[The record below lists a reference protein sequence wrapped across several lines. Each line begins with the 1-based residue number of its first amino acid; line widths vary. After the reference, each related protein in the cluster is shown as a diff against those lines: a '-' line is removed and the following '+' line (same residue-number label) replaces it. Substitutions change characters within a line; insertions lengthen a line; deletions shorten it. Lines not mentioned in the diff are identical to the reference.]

1 MSDFRMAA
9 GELRFAD
16 LVWEN
21 EPIASG
27 LLAKLALETI
37 VDPARLIVL
46 AMGLL
51 LSMPLRPW
59 IHNWAKATPR
69 RAAIAE
75 PVTNGLTLILFVVCL
90 LCISGSGF
98 SPFIYFQF

>member
-1 MSDFRMAA
+1 
-9 GELRFAD
+9 
-16 LVWEN
+16 
-21 EPIASG
+21 
-27 LLAKLALETI
+27 